1 MEEKD
6 DEDATSKHC
15 NKKEKPQTSSLLPL
29 LLLQLPLPKN
39 EEKKIC
45 PSFHHLGA

>member
-1 MEEKD
+1 LQQEGEAAD
-6 DEDATSKHC
+6 IIT
-15 NKKEKPQTSSLLPL
+15 PQI